1 MNSSIDLRWAP
12 FLTVLER
19 EIRRFLKVIVQ
30 TLLTPMINA
39 VLYLMIFGVSLGN
52 HIDIGHGVSYLSFLI
67 PGLIMMGCLNN
78 AFQNSSS
85 SIITAKFGGDLED
98 FRVSPLTHAQIVW
111 AMSVGG
117 VIRGLAV
124 GFLTFVTGA
133 VFLRVVEGQWP
144 QIAHPFV
151 LATFLILG
159 GLAFAKMGIFIAF
172 WARTF
177 DQLSAVTG
185 FLLLPLIYLGGVFFS
200 LQGLH
205 PWWQKVAV
213 LNPLLY
219 LINGVRYGFLGVSDV
234 PVEASMGVAVATVL
248 IFHVLALRSLKT
260 GSFLR
265 W

>member
-1 MNSSIDLRWAP
+1 MNTVDLRWAP

-19 EIRRFLKVIVQ
+19 EIRRFMKVMVQ

-52 HIDIGHGVSYLSFLI
+52 HIDVGHQVSYLAFLI
-67 PGLIMMGCLNN
+67 PGLVMMGCLNN
-78 AFQNSSS
+78 SFQNSSS

-98 FRVSPLTHAQIVW
+98 FRVSPLTHSQIVW
-111 AMSVGG
+111 AMSIGG
-117 VIRGLAV
+117 IIRGLAV
-124 GFLTFVTGA
+124 GLMTYLVGA
-133 VFLRVVEGQWP
+133 VFLRIVEGAWP
-144 QIAHPFV
+144 TVAHPFV
-151 LATFLILG
+151 LAGFLLLG
-159 GLAFAKMGIFIAF
+159 GLSFAKLGIFVAF

-205 PWWQKVAV
+205 PWWQKIAIM
-213 LNPLLY
+213 NPLLY

-234 PVEASMGVAVATVL
+234 PVETSLVVALVTVL
-248 IFHVLALRSLKT
+248 LFHMLALRSLKT